1 MIVKQTRPPGHST
14 KQQRAS
20 EWQANGKME
29 RKVAT
34 EIRIYNWKM
43 SADIRISRIDSF
55 HTAIKTKYKE
65 IKVQAQAQTVSH
77 GDLPPETVN
86 PELSAINP
94 ALDFIF
100 ITIFLSVSM
109 KISKPPFLSF
119 PQYGNPAAEPYNV
132 HFPQEPG
139 IYERQLQNIQSPSM
153 RVVLPRRS
161 VPTSFSAG

>member
-86 PELSAINP
+86 PELSAGLFGIVTYRPDITGIDKHGCMQFPKKECTVFRVHVKFYVTRLINEVDAP
-94 ALDFIF
+94 VA
-100 ITIFLSVSM
+100 S
-109 KISKPPFLSF
+109 
-119 PQYGNPAAEPYNV
+119 
-132 HFPQEPG
+132 
-139 IYERQLQNIQSPSM
+139 
-153 RVVLPRRS
+153 
-161 VPTSFSAG
+161 